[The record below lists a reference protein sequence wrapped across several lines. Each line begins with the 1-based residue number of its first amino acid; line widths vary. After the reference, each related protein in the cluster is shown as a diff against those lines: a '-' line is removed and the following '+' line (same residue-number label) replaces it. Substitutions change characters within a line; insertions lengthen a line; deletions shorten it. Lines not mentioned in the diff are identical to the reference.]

1 MSAMSNMAKNTFN
14 KVFKNLAAELKTDP
28 SKIQLGIYYDQ
39 GNHKYEFY
47 NEMKRVREFDLEDY
61 VGAAIDWS
69 GGTAVIESTI
79 AQAGANYAKE
89 LSAPIDEIKIV
100 MAYREN
106 MMPQAVL
113 LVRSAKIRT
122 IDIEKDFLS

>member
-1 MSAMSNMAKNTFN
+1 MSNMAKNTFN